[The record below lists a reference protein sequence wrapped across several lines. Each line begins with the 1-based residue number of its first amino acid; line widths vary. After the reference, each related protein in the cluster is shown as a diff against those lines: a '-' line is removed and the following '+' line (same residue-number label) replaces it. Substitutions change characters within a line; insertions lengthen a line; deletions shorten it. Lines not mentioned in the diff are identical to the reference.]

1 MPTELLN
8 EAPITQDDVLNNLI
22 VDIVTKLSIIQDLY
36 KIPTGWYK
44 SQNNKIV
51 ILYKGQLPVFHSNI
65 FTAIDT
71 LIHQYNLRSKYQF
84 IYYNNPKNNKNKD
97 SSHANKFVVL
107 EERSLVQK
115 AIRNCEI
122 LMLENEKWLSAMM
135 RRKIYKA
142 IHKANSQITLD
153 YSKFLS
159 IRNGLVEN
167 YQIMYENTRADREKK
182 RLKRIVNFFE
192 KMTYDDYID
201 LH

>member
-1 MPTELLN
+1 
-8 EAPITQDDVLNNLI
+8 
-22 VDIVTKLSIIQDLY
+22 
-36 KIPTGWYK
+36 
-44 SQNNKIV
+44 
-51 ILYKGQLPVFHSNI
+51 
-65 FTAIDT
+65 
-71 LIHQYNLRSKYQF
+71 
-84 IYYNNPKNNKNKD
+84 
-97 SSHANKFVVL
+97 
-107 EERSLVQK
+107 
-115 AIRNCEI
+115 
-122 LMLENEKWLSAMM
+122 MLENEKWLSAMM